1 MTIRAVVFDIGGV
14 LELVDDAS
22 WPHCWMASW
31 ERRLGLDTGAFAT
44 GLATHAPGGSVVTG
58 EVSEA
63 QMRLMYQD
71 ALGLDDVDT
80 DELIR
85 EMWDAYCGELD
96 IELFDYFVSLR
107 SNYKTGIL
115 SNSGDGARREEQ
127 RRFGFQDVTDDIVYS
142 HEVGLAK
149 PDPKIYAL
157 TSDRLGVL
165 PDEIVFLD
173 DLPANVD
180 AAREAGWHAV
190 VHRDSNASITELGV
204 ILSAHP

>member
-1 MTIRAVVFDIGGV
+1 MTIKAVVFDIGGV
-14 LELVDDAS
+14 LERVDDAS
-22 WPHCWMASW
+22 WPQRWMAGW
-31 ERRLGLDTGAFAT
+31 EGRLGLD
-44 GLATHAPGGSVVTG
+44 
-58 EVSEA
+58 EA
-63 QMRLMYQD
+63 
-71 ALGLDDVDT
+71 DT

-96 IELFDYFVSLR
+96 RELFDYFVSLR
-107 SNYKTGIL
+107 ANCKIGIL

-173 DLPANVD
+173 DLETNVQ
-180 AAREAGWHAV
+180 AARELGWHAL
-190 VHRDSNASITELGV
+190 VHRDTATSISTIGELV
-204 ILSAHP
+204 TA